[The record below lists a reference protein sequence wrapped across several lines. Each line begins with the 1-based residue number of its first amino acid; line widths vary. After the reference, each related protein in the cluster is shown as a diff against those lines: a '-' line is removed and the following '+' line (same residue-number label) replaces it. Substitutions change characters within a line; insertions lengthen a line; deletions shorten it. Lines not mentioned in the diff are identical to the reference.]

1 MKSRE
6 QWERSARSYSPL
18 HKLRKQGKLHINGNP
33 YISPSYEG
41 SDVVIDENGDFIE
54 KPNMSRTNLYNNYK
68 RNAFQLSKEE
78 KQLQDFL
85 VNKAANNPNFKHFN
99 ISEIVENK
107 PGVIQAGGYDYK
119 DKKLDL
125 YDYGNK
131 LPTSGIYNP
140 ARTANHELTHMWSD
154 LETKAYKPLE
164 EYIEQF
170 SGSEKDKLLKDMKG
184 IVDPTGAFQSSYK
197 VQNYAPSYDEIQLGK
212 WPADEYTAHFTQNIR
227 HPQDKIDNKAANKGI
242 ALLLKEVNNNFSPH
256 SKEKYP
262 ELMNLW
268 QKKINALEYSPQLN
282 QEEELKR
289 YEDLLAKQKHELK
302 DLYQLQQQPSYQSQQ
317 QQLGYIAPKIQRPS
331 AFLDKI
337 RAQINPDKQK
347 GYFNQPK
354 QNPGFEPRQQ
364 HFQPSNQFSQFGQ
377 QAAQQQNLLNAQ
389 QQEEYNQYRNQ
400 ERSAF
405 DDSPILSPRTWLQQQ
420 NQQQELQ
427 QKQEE
432 DIHGNPFPNQRQQ
445 RFASGGP
452 VGSDSYD
459 PYLNTY
465 NYASPLSPA
474 EYMDNQMPDSRY
486 EDAGYDYPNMSYSN
500 AYDNDGQQYS
510 FKEGGSVKEED
521 LPRLADLIRRHGRN
535 GDTEL
540 AHINP
545 IEAHILKS
553 LGGSGTINPAT
564 GLREYS
570 FWKKPWKA
578 IRSVIGGGAGAVI
591 GNMIAPG
598 IGGIIGGALGQGV
611 QHAAR
616 GKSALSGALKGAGMG
631 AALPSVA
638 SVLGSGASKL
648 GATALGSSLSNY
660 GSTNAILPALGMG
673 SSSGSSGLLPL
684 GGSNP
689 YVSSGL
695 SAATALSSGMG
706 GAPAGYGQYPQMQ
719 YSGYPY
725 VDNRGFLEK
734 FGDNAK
740 DYLTQPGNLLTLG
753 TVAAQ
758 YAGRQKPKSPEKIA
772 EEERRYRNASR
783 KTIAE
788 VEADEALETARA
800 DLQKKRKNKQLEE
813 DIKNMGS
820 VRRRAVSPE
829 EFARTGRWLEY
840 EDEEGRPL
848 RMKGGGSV
856 PSPYAYL
863 TEETYYPA
871 SPIGY
876 LSGDSGGQD
885 DLIDAKLSDGEYV
898 FDASTVS
905 DLGDGN
911 NAAGARKLDM
921 FRENIRKHKR
931 GGKVM
936 LPPRAK
942 SLESYLRG

>member
-1 MKSRE
+1 M
-6 QWERSARSYSPL
+6 
-18 HKLRKQGKLHINGNP
+18 
-33 YISPSYEG
+33 
-41 SDVVIDENGDFIE
+41 
-54 KPNMSRTNLYNNYK
+54 
-68 RNAFQLSKEE
+68 
-78 KQLQDFL
+78 
-85 VNKAANNPNFKHFN
+85 
-99 ISEIVENK
+99 
-107 PGVIQAGGYDYK
+107 
-119 DKKLDL
+119 
-125 YDYGNK
+125 
-131 LPTSGIYNP
+131 
-140 ARTANHELTHMWSD
+140 
-154 LETKAYKPLE
+154 
-164 EYIEQF
+164 
-170 SGSEKDKLLKDMKG
+170 
-184 IVDPTGAFQSSYK
+184 
-197 VQNYAPSYDEIQLGK
+197 QNY
-212 WPADEYTAHFTQNIR
+212 N
-227 HPQDKIDNKAANKGI
+227 
-242 ALLLKEVNNNFSPH
+242 
-256 SKEKYP
+256 
-262 ELMNLW
+262 
-268 QKKINALEYSPQLN
+268 
-282 QEEELKR
+282 
-289 YEDLLAKQKHELK
+289 
-302 DLYQLQQQPSYQSQQ
+302 
-317 QQLGYIAPKIQRPS
+317 
-331 AFLDKI
+331 
-337 RAQINPDKQK
+337 
-347 GYFNQPK
+347 
-354 QNPGFEPRQQ
+354 
-364 HFQPSNQFSQFGQ
+364 
-377 QAAQQQNLLNAQ
+377 
-389 QQEEYNQYRNQ
+389 
-400 ERSAF
+400 
-405 DDSPILSPRTWLQQQ
+405 
-420 NQQQELQ
+420 
-427 QKQEE
+427 
-432 DIHGNPFPNQRQQ
+432 
-445 RFASGGP
+445 
-452 VGSDSYD
+452 

-465 NYASPLSPA
+465 NYPYNTSEPYSLASDG
-474 EYMDNQMPDSRY
+474 DNQMPDPRY
-486 EDAGYDYPNMSYSN
+486 EDAGYGDPYMSYGN
-500 AYDNDGQQYS
+500 AYDNDGAQYS
-510 FKEGGSVKEED
+510 FKEGGLVKEED
-521 LPRLADLIRRHGRN
+521 LPRLADLIQRYGRN

-545 IEAHILKS
+545 IESHILKS

-598 IGGIIGGALGQGV
+598 IGGIIGGALGQGA

-638 SVLGSGASKL
+638 SGLGWGASKL
-648 GATALGSSLSNY
+648 GASGLGSSLSNY

-673 SSSGSSGLLPL
+673 SSSGSSGFFGL

-689 YVSSGL
+689 YVSGGL

-706 GAPAGYGQYPQMQ
+706 GGVPPQYGQYPQMQ
-719 YSGYPY
+719 YPGYPY

-800 DLQKKRKNKQLEE
+800 DLQKKQKNKRLEE

-820 VRRRAVSPE
+820 VKRRVVSPE

-840 EDEEGRPL
+840 EDDEGRPL
-848 RMKGGGSV
+848 RMKGGGSAH
-856 PSPYAYL
+856 SPYAYL
-863 TEETYYPA
+863 TEEIYSPL

-921 FRENIRKHKR
+921 FRENIRRHKR
-931 GGKVM
+931 GGKVN
-936 LPPRAK
+936 LPPRSK
-942 SLESYLRG
+942 SLENYLRG

>member
-1 MKSRE
+1 M
-6 QWERSARSYSPL
+6 
-18 HKLRKQGKLHINGNP
+18 
-33 YISPSYEG
+33 
-41 SDVVIDENGDFIE
+41 
-54 KPNMSRTNLYNNYK
+54 
-68 RNAFQLSKEE
+68 
-78 KQLQDFL
+78 
-85 VNKAANNPNFKHFN
+85 
-99 ISEIVENK
+99 
-107 PGVIQAGGYDYK
+107 
-119 DKKLDL
+119 
-125 YDYGNK
+125 
-131 LPTSGIYNP
+131 
-140 ARTANHELTHMWSD
+140 
-154 LETKAYKPLE
+154 
-164 EYIEQF
+164 
-170 SGSEKDKLLKDMKG
+170 
-184 IVDPTGAFQSSYK
+184 
-197 VQNYAPSYDEIQLGK
+197 QN
-212 WPADEYTAHFTQNIR
+212 
-227 HPQDKIDNKAANKGI
+227 
-242 ALLLKEVNNNFSPH
+242 
-256 SKEKYP
+256 
-262 ELMNLW
+262 
-268 QKKINALEYSPQLN
+268 
-282 QEEELKR
+282 
-289 YEDLLAKQKHELK
+289 
-302 DLYQLQQQPSYQSQQ
+302 
-317 QQLGYIAPKIQRPS
+317 
-331 AFLDKI
+331 
-337 RAQINPDKQK
+337 
-347 GYFNQPK
+347 
-354 QNPGFEPRQQ
+354 
-364 HFQPSNQFSQFGQ
+364 
-377 QAAQQQNLLNAQ
+377 
-389 QQEEYNQYRNQ
+389 
-400 ERSAF
+400 
-405 DDSPILSPRTWLQQQ
+405 
-420 NQQQELQ
+420 
-427 QKQEE
+427 
-432 DIHGNPFPNQRQQ
+432 
-445 RFASGGP
+445 
-452 VGSDSYD
+452 YD

-465 NYASPLSPA
+465 NYPYNNSDPYNLVSNG
-474 EYMDNQMPDSRY
+474 DNQMPDSRY
-486 EDAGYDYPNMSYSN
+486 EDGGYSNPNMSYSN
-500 AYDNDGQQYS
+500 AYDNTGAQYS
-510 FKEGGSVKEED
+510 FKEGGSVGDED
-521 LPRLADLIRRHGRN
+521 LPKLADLIRRYGRN

-545 IEAHILKS
+545 IEAQILKS

-598 IGGIIGGALGQGV
+598 IGGIIGGAIGQGA

-638 SVLGSGASKL
+638 SGLGWGASKL
-648 GATALGSSLSNY
+648 GATSLGSSLSNY

-673 SSSGSSGLLPL
+673 SSSGSGGLFGL

-689 YVSSGL
+689 YVNGDLSSI
-695 SAATALSSGMG
+695 TALSSGMG
-706 GAPAGYGQYPQMQ
+706 GGVPPQYGQYPQMQ
-719 YSGYPY
+719 YPGYPY

-783 KTIAE
+783 RTIAE

-820 VRRRAVSPE
+820 VHRRVVSPE
-829 EFARTGRWLEY
+829 EFARTGRWIEY
-840 EDEEGRPL
+840 TDDDGKPI
-848 RMKGGGSV
+848 RMKGGGSAR
-856 PSPYAYL
+856 SPYAYL
-863 TEETYYPA
+863 MEETYYPG
-871 SPIGY
+871 SPISY

-911 NAAGARKLDM
+911 NAAGARKLDA

>member
-1 MKSRE
+1 M
-6 QWERSARSYSPL
+6 
-18 HKLRKQGKLHINGNP
+18 
-33 YISPSYEG
+33 
-41 SDVVIDENGDFIE
+41 
-54 KPNMSRTNLYNNYK
+54 
-68 RNAFQLSKEE
+68 
-78 KQLQDFL
+78 
-85 VNKAANNPNFKHFN
+85 
-99 ISEIVENK
+99 
-107 PGVIQAGGYDYK
+107 
-119 DKKLDL
+119 
-125 YDYGNK
+125 
-131 LPTSGIYNP
+131 
-140 ARTANHELTHMWSD
+140 
-154 LETKAYKPLE
+154 
-164 EYIEQF
+164 
-170 SGSEKDKLLKDMKG
+170 
-184 IVDPTGAFQSSYK
+184 
-197 VQNYAPSYDEIQLGK
+197 QN
-212 WPADEYTAHFTQNIR
+212 
-227 HPQDKIDNKAANKGI
+227 
-242 ALLLKEVNNNFSPH
+242 
-256 SKEKYP
+256 
-262 ELMNLW
+262 
-268 QKKINALEYSPQLN
+268 
-282 QEEELKR
+282 
-289 YEDLLAKQKHELK
+289 
-302 DLYQLQQQPSYQSQQ
+302 
-317 QQLGYIAPKIQRPS
+317 
-331 AFLDKI
+331 
-337 RAQINPDKQK
+337 
-347 GYFNQPK
+347 
-354 QNPGFEPRQQ
+354 
-364 HFQPSNQFSQFGQ
+364 
-377 QAAQQQNLLNAQ
+377 
-389 QQEEYNQYRNQ
+389 
-400 ERSAF
+400 
-405 DDSPILSPRTWLQQQ
+405 
-420 NQQQELQ
+420 
-427 QKQEE
+427 
-432 DIHGNPFPNQRQQ
+432 
-445 RFASGGP
+445 
-452 VGSDSYD
+452 YD

-465 NYASPLSPA
+465 NYPYNTSEPYSLASDG
-474 EYMDNQMPDSRY
+474 DNQMPDPRY
-486 EDAGYDYPNMSYSN
+486 EDSGYDDPYMSYGN
-500 AYDNDGQQYS
+500 AYDNDGAQYS

-521 LPRLADLIRRHGRN
+521 LPRLADLIQRYGRN

-578 IRSVIGGGAGAVI
+578 IRSVIGGGAGAII

-598 IGGIIGGALGQGV
+598 IGGIIGGAIGQGA

-638 SVLGSGASKL
+638 SGLGWGASKL
-648 GATALGSSLSNY
+648 GASALGSSLSNY
-660 GSTNAILPALGMG
+660 GSTNAILPSLGMG
-673 SSSGSSGLLPL
+673 SSSGSSGLFGL

-706 GAPAGYGQYPQMQ
+706 GVPPGYGQYPQMQ
-719 YSGYPY
+719 YPGYPY

-788 VEADEALETARA
+788 VEADEALETARQ

-820 VRRRAVSPE
+820 IRRRVVSPE

-840 EDEEGRPL
+840 TDEEGRPL
-848 RMKGGGSV
+848 RMKGGGSAH
-856 PSPYAYL
+856 SPYAYL
-863 TEETYYPA
+863 TEEIYSPL

-885 DLIDAKLSDGEYV
+885 DLIDARLSDGEYV

-911 NAAGARKLDM
+911 NAAGARKLDA